1 MKVPAAEGAS
11 QNNNSSESQS
21 AGTNL
26 SACSTGFSF
35 EGGSSVK
42 GARSVPCLN
51 PDPFR
56 CLIGPKN
63 WGEAFID
70 DKLTTCL
77 LDNGAQLDFMTPD
90 YAVK

>member
-1 MKVPAAEGAS
+1 MKAPAAEGAS
-11 QNNNSSESQS
+11 ENNNGSKSQS

-26 SACSTGFSF
+26 SIHSAGFSF

-42 GARSVPCLN
+42 GAQGVPCLN

-70 DKLTTCL
+70 DQLTTCL
-77 LDNGAQLDFMTPD
+77 LDNGAQLNFVTPD